1 MDRLLRGE
9 ADAWARLEV
18 RGVQVIVQV
27 DSVLAEARLH
37 AGALRQLLAQLRLG
51 EVKTPAAAPKQSK
64 GSKVDELS
72 RLRARRGATTSD
84 PGGTSRL

>member
-1 MDRLLRGE
+1 MDRVLRGE
-9 ADAWARLEV
+9 ADAWARLEIH
-18 RGVQVIVQV
+18 GVQVIVQV
-27 DSVLAEARLH
+27 DSVLTEARLH